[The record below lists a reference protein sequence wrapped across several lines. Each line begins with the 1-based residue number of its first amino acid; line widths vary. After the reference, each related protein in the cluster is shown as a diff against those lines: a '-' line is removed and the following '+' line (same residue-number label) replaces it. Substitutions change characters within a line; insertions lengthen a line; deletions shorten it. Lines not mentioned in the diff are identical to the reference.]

1 MLLISATALQ
11 AVINFDKPEEA
22 IRSVAFCG
30 ANQFHLFVL
39 SLPGQVLLDHCTE
52 LGNNIYGAMWYRTPV
67 QIQKIL
73 YMMQIRSG
81 KLCSLT
87 AGGLYE
93 MNIENFGV
101 VCITI

>member
-1 MLLISATALQ
+1 MQLIISL
-11 AVINFDKPEEA
+11 
-22 IRSVAFCG
+22 
-30 ANQFHLFVL
+30 NQE
-39 SLPGQVLLDHCTE
+39 SIDS
-52 LGNNIYGAMWYRTPV
+52 NIVFSRCYNRYGSMWYRTPV
-67 QIQKIL
+67 QIQKVL